1 MTDGGLLQN
10 ALRGD
15 FLENAR
21 AGGAVV
27 EEHQMR
33 GVEVEREAERVEQ
46 DVVLVGHGERSDEAV
61 GEHIEVGVLDRVYG
75 AQRLPRLGAEE
86 AGLANFQR
94 VEHFDYRLIGVD
106 GRACR
111 GGLQA
116 VVQKVEVS
124 HRVLPNE
131 TPGVL
136 PADRTI
142 PQLTMQEPPCMLS
155 GCYTDGHIYETAPLS
170 VLLLYLRREGQ

>member
-1 MTDGGLLQN
+1 MNSNSSGDGGLLQN

-21 AGGAVV
+21 AGGPSSM
-27 EEHQMR
+27 EHQMR
-33 GVEVEREAERVEQ
+33 GVEVEREAERSNRMWF
-46 DVVLVGHGERSDEAV
+46 LLGTAERSDEAV
-61 GEHIEVGVLDRVYG
+61 GEHIEVGVSTVYMERSDSRVSELRKQ
-75 AQRLPRLGAEE
+75 A
-86 AGLANFQR
+86 LANFQR
-94 VEHFDYRLIGVD
+94 VKHFDHRLSAVD

-155 GCYTDGHIYETAPLS
+155 G
-170 VLLLYLRREGQ
+170 